1 MNIAIIGAGAA
12 GLFSAINLK
21 KLSPDVNVSIF
32 ESSLNVLSK
41 VGVSGGGRC
50 NLTNSFEDVKAI
62 STAYPRG
69 DKLIKRLFKIFDYKD
84 SYQWFEDNGVHLVTQ
99 DDRCVFPYSQ
109 DSQEIIDTFLSLAR
123 RLDIKINISYKVTSI
138 EKIDGKFEL
147 SFARQPERVYDAVI
161 VTTGGSPMRENLS
174 FINNLPVDIVEPVP
188 SLFTFNIPN
197 NQITQL
203 MGTVVE
209 NTVVGLKGTKFKAS
223 GALLITH
230 WGVSGPA
237 ILKLSSYGA
246 RYLSESDY
254 NASVLIN
261 WINQTNEEN
270 IYKEINRISTENPH
284 KLVTSI
290 RPFNVPSRLWLHI
303 MKRAE
308 ISDQRRWVE
317 LGRKGIIRI
326 INSLTNDEYPINGK
340 SRFREEFVTCGGVA
354 LDSVSQSTLECK
366 QCENLYFAGEVLDID
381 AITGGFNLQAAWT
394 TGYVVAKSI
403 SEKL

>member
-32 ESSLNVLSK
+32 ESSSNVLSK

-174 FINNLPVDIVEPVP
+174 FINNLPIDIVEPVP

>member
-21 KLSPDVNVSIF
+21 KLSPDVNVAIF
-32 ESSLNVLSK
+32 ESSSNVLSK

-109 DSQEIIDTFLSLAR
+109 DSQEIID
-123 RLDIKINISYKVTSI
+123 KINISYKVTSI

>member
-340 SRFREEFVTCGGVA
+340 SRFREEFVTCGYR
-354 LDSVSQSTLECK
+354 CH
-366 QCENLYFAGEVLDID
+366 NWRI
-381 AITGGFNLQAAWT
+381 
-394 TGYVVAKSI
+394 
-403 SEKL
+403 